1 MSAAVVNAALLEFAE
16 RIARKST
23 HQEDE
28 NGIEPDDAV
37 WLLGELIKDARKL
50 VEKASNQ

>member
-1 MSAAVVNAALLEFAE
+1 MNTINAELLEFAK

-37 WLLGELIKDARKL
+37 WLLGSLIKDARGL
-50 VEKASNQ
+50 VAKAKEAAE

>member
-1 MSAAVVNAALLEFAE
+1 MNTINADLLEFAE

-23 HQEDE
+23 HQEDD

-37 WLLGELIKDARKL
+37 WQMGEWIKQAREILRK
-50 VEKASNQ
+50 KDTQ

>member
-1 MSAAVVNAALLEFAE
+1 MSAPDASDALLEFAR